1 MSGVF
6 EKQPLI
12 DPRHEWGADTCA
24 KAYRYFYCPKCR
36 ARHKYR
42 HLQNYVDC
50 FRCFHTFSPDCDSYR
65 YEDDRVTNLP
75 QAEREQAYLDIYGMP
90 LVEWEAKCAEREA
103 YATKK
108 QQQQAMKQRW
118 YYRLY
123 AQIVLRW
130 LPKSTPGNTI
140 KKVKKN

>member
-12 DPRHEWGADTCA
+12 DPRHKWGADTCA

-42 HLQNYVDC
+42 HLRNYVDC
-50 FRCFHTFSPDCDSYR
+50 FRCSYTFSPDCDSYR

-75 QAEREQAYLDIYGMP
+75 LAEQEQAYLNIYGMP
-90 LVEWEAKCAEREA
+90 LAEWEARQTELEA
-103 YATKK
+103 K
-108 QQQQAMKQRW
+108 QRAKTEKLDRQQRW
-118 YYRLY
+118 YYCMFRFLHSSW
-123 AQIVLRW
+123 RK
-130 LPKSTPGNTI
+130 PTKKS
-140 KKVKKN
+140 KH